1 MINLYRNMMAKV
13 GVVFALA
20 WAFAIGTAS
29 TADAAFILRLDDPT
43 TLGIDVTVADQ
54 GAGDINPTVGVV
66 MFSGSVGAFAVNVST
81 GVSKPIVGS
90 AGIPRIDLN
99 SIDVTT
105 GSGGSLQIWLTGT
118 GFTALGPAMMSI
130 GGVTAGNVTYA
141 AWADESNV
149 EFAMGSQVGV
159 LGPFFSGYFSGG
171 TGTAGLL
178 VASLTPYSLTQQV
191 LIVHPTAGATSFN
204 ATLAVPEPAT
214 LVLLG
219 LGLFGVVVFA
229 RRRARQLV
237 FE

>member
-1 MINLYRNMMAKV
+1 MINLYRNMMARV
-13 GVVFALA
+13 GAALVLA

-29 TADAAFILRLDDPT
+29 TADAAFILRLDDPST
-43 TLGIDVTVADQ
+43 PGIEVTVADQ

-81 GVSKPIVGS
+81 GVGKPILGS
-90 AGIPRIDLN
+90 AGSPRIDLN

-105 GSGGSLQIWLTGT
+105 GTGGLLQILLTDT
-118 GFTALGPAMMSI
+118 GFTGSGPALMAI

-149 EFAMGSQVGV
+149 EFAMGNLLGV
-159 LGPFFSGYFSGG
+159 LGPSSGAFSGTTGWSG
-171 TGTAGLL
+171 L

-191 LIVHPTAGATSFN
+191 SIVHAISGATSFN
-204 ATLAVPEPAT
+204 ATLAVPEPTTVA
-214 LVLLG
+214 LLG

-237 FE
+237 FD